1 MTNKRIKVLIVDDQ
15 ALVLDILQKG
25 LSRDPI
31 IDIVGTATDGQLA
44 LNQLDRLKPDVIVL
58 DMEMPRM
65 NGIQFLNQMMPN
77 YTIPTIVLS
86 ALTHKDSKLT
96 QQAFELGAFDFLPK
110 PQGGARELPKLI
122 VQLLTKIRIAAAQ
135 DVTQFRKPER
145 PIELPKN
152 ELDRNAKTNQIIL
165 GMGAFEVTNEPGK
178 TLKIFALG
186 SCVGVALFCPS
197 KGVVAMSHVVL
208 PSSTTDSDKAASM
221 PGYFA
226 DTAINTMLEKMQS
239 MGCDKT
245 KIFAKMAGGAKTTV
259 DLGDYFGIGQRNAVA
274 VKAAL
279 LKQGVR
285 VLGED
290 IGNTYSR
297 TVHVVVGDNNYYLL
311 HPDKGKWQI

>member
-145 PIELPKN
+145 QIELPKN

-178 TLKIFALG
+178 ALKIFALG
-186 SCVGVALFCPS
+186 SCIGVALFCPS

-208 PSSTTDSDKAASM
+208 PSSTTDSDKAESM

-226 DTAINTMLEKMQS
+226 DTAINTMLEKMMT

-259 DLGDYFGIGQRNAVA
+259 DLGDYFGIGQRNAVS
-274 VKAAL
+274 VKASL
-279 LKQGVR
+279 LKQGIK

-297 TVHVVVGDNNYYLL
+297 TVHVIVGDNNYYLL

>member
-1 MTNKRIKVLIVDDQ
+1 MSKKIKVLIVDDQ

-25 LSRDPI
+25 LSRDPMVE
-31 IDIVGTATDGQLA
+31 IVGTATDGQLA
-44 LNQLDRLKPDVIVL
+44 LNQLPRLKPDVIVL

-77 YTIPTIVLS
+77 YSIPTIVLS

-135 DVTQFRKPER
+135 DVTQFKRPEKPMD
-145 PIELPKN
+145 LPKN

-165 GMGAFEVTNEPGK
+165 GMGAYEVSNEPGK
-178 TLKIFALG
+178 ILKIFALG
-186 SCVGVALFCPS
+186 SCVGVGLFCPS
-197 KGVVAMSHVVL
+197 KNVVAMSHVVL
-208 PSSTTDSDKAASM
+208 PSSTTDPEKSKTM

-226 DTAINTMLEKMQS
+226 DTAINAMLDKMISLGCEKNR
-239 MGCDKT
+239 
-245 KIFAKMAGGAKTTV
+245 IFAKMAGGAKTTV
-259 DLGDYFGIGQRNAVA
+259 DIGDYFGIGQRNAVA
-274 VKAAL
+274 VKATL

-285 VLGED
+285 VLAED
-290 IGNTYSR
+290 VGNTYSR
-297 TVHVVVGDNNYYLL
+297 TVHVIVGDNNYYLL
-311 HPDKGKWQI
+311 HPDKGKWEI

>member
-145 PIELPKN
+145 QIELPKN

-208 PSSTTDSDKAASM
+208 PSSTTDSDKATSM

-226 DTAINTMLEKMQS
+226 DTAINTMLDKMQS

-259 DLGDYFGIGQRNAVA
+259 DLGDYFGIGQSNAVA
-274 VKAAL
+274 VKAPL

-285 VLGED
+285 VLAED

>member
-1 MTNKRIKVLIVDDQ
+1 MTTKKIKVLIVDDQ

-31 IDIVGTATDGQLA
+31 IEIVGTATDGQLA

-135 DVTQFRKPER
+135 DVTQFRRPEK

-165 GMGAFEVTNEPGK
+165 GMGAYEVTNEPGK
-178 TLKIFALG
+178 ILKIFALG
-186 SCVGVALFCPS
+186 SCIGVALFCPS

-208 PSSTTDSDKAASM
+208 PTSTTDVDKAHSM

-226 DTAINTMLEKMQS
+226 DTAINTMIQRMQV
-239 MGCDKT
+239 MGCEKT

-274 VKAAL
+274 VKATL
-279 LKQGVR
+279 LKQGIK

-290 IGNTYSR
+290 VGNSFSR
-297 TVHVVVGDNNYYLL
+297 TVHVIVGDNNYYLL

>member
-1 MTNKRIKVLIVDDQ
+1 MISKKIKVLIVDDQ

-25 LSRDPI
+25 LSRDPM

-44 LNQLDRLKPDVIVL
+44 LNQIPRLRPDVIVL

-65 NGIQFLNQMMPN
+65 NGIQFLSQLMPD
-77 YTIPTIVLS
+77 TPIPTIVLS
-86 ALTHKDSKLT
+86 ALTYKDSKLT

-135 DVTQFRKPER
+135 DVTQFRRIEKPVD
-145 PIELPKN
+145 LPKN
-152 ELDRNAKTNQIIL
+152 ELDRTAKSSQIIL
-165 GMGAFEVTNEPGK
+165 GMGAYEVTNETGK
-178 TLKIFALG
+178 ILKIFALG
-186 SCVGVALFCPS
+186 SCVGIGLFCPS
-197 KGVVAMSHVVL
+197 KNVVAMAHIVL
-208 PSSTTDSDKAASM
+208 PSSATDPDKAQNM

-226 DTAINTMLEKMQS
+226 DTAIVTLLEKMKQL
-239 MGCDKT
+239 GCDNS

-259 DLGDYFGIGQRNAVA
+259 DIGDYFGIGQRNAVA

-279 LKQGVR
+279 LKIGIR

-290 IGNTYSR
+290 VGGAFSR
-297 TVHVVVGDNNYYLL
+297 TVHILAGDNNYYLL